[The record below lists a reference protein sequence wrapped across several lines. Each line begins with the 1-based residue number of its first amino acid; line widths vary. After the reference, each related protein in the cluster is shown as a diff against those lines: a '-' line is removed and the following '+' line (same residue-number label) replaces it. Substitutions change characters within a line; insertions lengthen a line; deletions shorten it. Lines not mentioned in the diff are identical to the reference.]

1 MGAARASLSRQC
13 ALLLPPMSYF
23 QTGILAPVPA
33 AARYITFGLRP
44 GEDPTPSLRALSKL
58 GIDENIVVGIGAST
72 TAALGKKIPGL
83 RTFPE
88 HAGVGVE
95 VPSTPGAL
103 WASLR
108 GEDRGELL
116 HRGRELEAMLIEAFE
131 VRQIIDGF
139 RYRDS
144 RDLTGFEDG
153 TENPTGT
160 KAIAAAFDENGA
172 SFVAVQQWQHDL
184 DFFLSLEPN
193 EQNDI
198 IGRKKDTNEEFDAP
212 ASAHVKR
219 TAQESFDPEAFI
231 LRRSMPW
238 VEASRQGL
246 IFVAYG
252 KSFDAFEAQLS
263 RMTGEEDGVVDG
275 LFRFS
280 RPLTG
285 AYYYCPPARD
295 GTLDLSALLDT

>member
-1 MGAARASLSRQC
+1 
-13 ALLLPPMSYF
+13 MSHF
-23 QTGILAPVPA
+23 QPGILAPVPT

-44 GEDPTPSLRALSKL
+44 GEDPTPSLRSLAELD
-58 GIDENIVVGIGAST
+58 IDETIVIGFGAST
-72 TAALGKKIPGL
+72 TAALGKKIPNL

-108 GEDRGELL
+108 GDDRGELL
-116 HRGRELEAMLIEAFE
+116 HRGRQLEALLIEAFE
-131 VRQIIDGF
+131 VRQVIDGF
-139 RYRDS
+139 RYQDS
-144 RDLTGFEDG
+144 RDLTGYEDG
-153 TENPTGT
+153 TENPKGT
-160 KAIAAAFDENGA
+160 DAIAAAFDDTGA

-184 DFFLSLEPN
+184 DLFLSLEPG
-193 EQNDI
+193 EQDDI
-198 IGRKKDTNEEFDAP
+198 MGRRKSTNEEFEAP

-219 TAQESFDPEAFI
+219 TAQESFDPQAFI
-231 LRRSMPW
+231 LRRSLPW
-238 VEASRQGL
+238 AEATRQGL
-246 IFVAYG
+246 VFVAYG
-252 KSFDAFEAQLS
+252 KTFDAFEALLS
-263 RMTGEEDGVVDG
+263 RMTGEKDGIVDG

-295 GTLDLSALLDT
+295 GKLDLSALLP

>member
-1 MGAARASLSRQC
+1 
-13 ALLLPPMSYF
+13 MSHF
-23 QTGILAPVPA
+23 QPGILAPVPT

-44 GEDPTPSLRALSKL
+44 GEDPKECLRALSRLK
-58 GIDENIVVGIGAST
+58 IDESIVIGLGAST

-108 GEDRGELL
+108 GDDRGDLL
-116 HRGRELEAMLIEAFE
+116 HRGRELEALLIEAFE
-131 VRQIIDGF
+131 VRQVIDGF

-144 RDLTGFEDG
+144 RDLTGFVDG
-153 TENPTGT
+153 TENPTGQ
-160 KAIAAAFDENGA
+160 KAISAAFDENGA

-193 EQNDI
+193 EQDDI
-198 IGRKKDTNEEFDAP
+198 MGRRKSTNEEFDAP
-212 ASAHVKR
+212 AWAHTKR
-219 TAQESFDPEAFI
+219 TAQESFDPEAFL
-231 LRRSMPW
+231 LRRSLPW
-238 VEASRQGL
+238 AEATRQGL
-246 IFVAYG
+246 VFVAYG
-252 KSFDAFEAQLS
+252 KSFDAFEAILS
-263 RMTGEEDGVVDG
+263 RMTGEKDGIVDG

-280 RPLTG
+280 RALTG

-295 GTLDLSALLDT
+295 GHLDLSAVLPP